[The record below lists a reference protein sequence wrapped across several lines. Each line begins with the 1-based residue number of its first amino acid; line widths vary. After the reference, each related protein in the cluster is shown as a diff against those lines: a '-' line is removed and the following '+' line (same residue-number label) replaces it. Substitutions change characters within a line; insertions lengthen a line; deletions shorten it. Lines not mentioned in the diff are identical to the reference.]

1 MNMIARLL
9 ATLAG
14 LMLATAAHAEKT
26 DNVVLVNGNGVTGEV
41 KGLDFGVLE
50 YSTDSMG
57 TVRIDWEDVVAVT
70 SKQSMQV
77 EITTGARFFG
87 TLVTAEDRFS
97 VAVQT
102 PSQTYRFP
110 TTVVVRMTPIE
121 TQGSIV
127 SRLEG
132 SISAGFSGQKS
143 SEVAT
148 FNLATDIRYRQRTFL
163 LGLNA
168 SAFIT
173 DQPSEPTTQR
183 ANVAANYERFR
194 GNRWFTD
201 WFVNWET
208 NDELG
213 IQARV
218 SGGGAFGRYLVQNN
232 RHQLSLT
239 AGLLATRET
248 FTGEDPGETNG
259 EGRIQARYLFR
270 NVEPEASVSWVMSVY
285 PLLEDP
291 SQYRAE
297 SDLSLR
303 RELVEDLFFDISL
316 YGSYTSDPP
325 TGAADSDYGVT
336 TSIGYSF

>member
-1 MNMIARLL
+1 MKKNVQLFAALL
-9 ATLAG
+9 GLALAAPAT
-14 LMLATAAHAEKT
+14 AEKT
-26 DNVVLVNGNGVTGEV
+26 DTVVLENGNGITGEV
-41 KGLDFGVLE
+41 KSLDFGVLR

-70 SKQSMQV
+70 SKQTMQV

-87 TLVTAEDRFS
+87 TLESADDRFS
-97 VAVQT
+97 IAVRTPTQT
-102 PSQTYRFP
+102 VNLP
-110 TTVVVRMTPIE
+110 TEVVVRMTPIDTE
-121 TQGSIV
+121 GGIV
-127 SRLEG
+127 ARLEG

-143 SEVAT
+143 SRVST
-148 FNLATDIRYRQRTFL
+148 FNLATDIRYRQQAFL

-173 DQPSEPTTQR
+173 DQPSNPTTHR
-183 ANVAANYERFR
+183 ATVAANYERFR
-194 GNRWFTD
+194 LNRWFTD
-201 WFVNWET
+201 WFINWER

-213 IQARV
+213 VLSRY

-239 AGLLATRET
+239 AGLLATREQ
-248 FTGEDPGETNG
+248 FTGQDPGESKG
-259 EGRIQARYLFR
+259 EGRIQGRYLFR
-270 NVEPEASVSWVMSVY
+270 NLEPESSVSWVLSVY

-303 RELVEDLFFDISL
+303 RELIEDLFFDISL
-316 YGSYTSDPP
+316 YGSYVSDPP
-325 TGAADSDYGVT
+325 TGAANSDYGVT
-336 TSIGYSF
+336 TSLGYSF